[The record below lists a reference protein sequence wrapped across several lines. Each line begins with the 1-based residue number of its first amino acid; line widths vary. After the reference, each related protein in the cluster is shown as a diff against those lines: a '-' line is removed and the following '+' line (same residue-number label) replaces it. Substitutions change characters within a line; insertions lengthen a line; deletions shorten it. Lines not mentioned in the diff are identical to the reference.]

1 MPNRGSMKKGI
12 IVLLITVL
20 AAGMAFAGVTGKAA
34 TQFTFNLDEG
44 KGYGFGDANP
54 QEMKYTFS
62 FQIDAAT
69 VDKADHQ
76 TDIWAEIGAEAKA
89 SIATKN
95 AKEKG
100 DLTAKI
106 DTLKLTKAN
115 IHINDI
121 TIDILGPQGF
131 FDYASSFT
139 TTKYGSYTGPCF
151 DMTSDHPLFGTS
163 VDAGGVNVLYDGYT
177 FAFAFNNG
185 VSAAKEA
192 EKKYSAIEFYD
203 KAPTPTEP
211 GVTPKVTYVAV
222 GAPDATTGA
231 GYYYSVT
238 DVAAV
243 AAKENMVLYVG
254 AETKAYEL
262 AEGATLQAAANFNLN
277 RDMKTEKNAFAISG
291 SINAD
296 YEADKLAAGFAV
308 DGRLNI
314 AKDETKKVAMDVL
327 ANAKYDIVN
336 GAVYFG
342 TDNLGK
348 EGAKYLL
355 EAKVGADIPVAEE
368 IVLKVAGEVDG
379 LYLDEKADAFK
390 NAAYKASVGTSVD
403 KLTVGAE
410 FGWNVG
416 INFNAKGEPTKKGMK
431 IAANASYALEVATI
445 KGSVSAN
452 FIPSADKVS
461 FYAVRPAVSVESGA
475 IIENCTLSL
484 GWSGASFEADDFAS
498 LKTASNGKIVAAATI
513 AF

>member
-1 MPNRGSMKKGI
+1 MKKGI

-139 TTKYGSYTGPCF
+139 TKKYGSYTGPCF
-151 DMTSDHPLFGTS
+151 DMTSDDPLFGTS

-177 FAFAFNNG
+177 FAFAFNN
-185 VSAAKEA
+185 
-192 EKKYSAIEFYD
+192 
-203 KAPTPTEP
+203 
-211 GVTPKVTYVAV
+211 KVTNAVDAVPSSNGEFKWFKAGDNTTGYVAV
-222 GAPDATTGA
+222 TPTVTAN
-231 GYYYSVT
+231 GYTLYVKAN
-238 DVAAV
+238 DVKDPIP
-243 AAKENMVLYVG
+243 AKENMVLYVG

-291 SINAD
+291 SVNAD

-314 AKDETKKVAMDVL
+314 AEDETKKVAMDVL
-327 ANAKYDIVN
+327 ANAKYDILN

-379 LYLDEKADAFK
+379 LYLEKADAFK

-416 INFNAKGEPTKKGMK
+416 INFNTKGEATKYGMK

-445 KGSVSAN
+445 KGSASVN

-461 FYAVRPAVSVESGA
+461 FYAIRPAVSVESSA
-475 IIENCTLSL
+475 IVENCTLSL

>member
-1 MPNRGSMKKGI
+1 MKKGI

-139 TTKYGSYTGPCF
+139 TTKYLSYTGPCF

-177 FAFAFNNG
+177 FAFAFNNK
-185 VSAAKEA
+185 VTAKAKDTELSYGDL
-192 EKKYSAIEFYD
+192 KWYKD
-203 KAPTPTEP
+203 KATALKADEDNVLVVPTPST
-211 GVTPKVTYVAV
+211 
-222 GAPDATTGA
+222 GAEA
-231 GYYYSVT
+231 GYYAVMTS
-238 DVAAV
+238 AATGA

-277 RDMKTEKNAFAISG
+277 RDQLAEKNEFKISG
-291 SINAD
+291 SVKAD
-296 YEADKLAAGFAV
+296 YEADKLAAGIAV

-314 AKDETKKVAMDVL
+314 AKDESKTVAMDVL

-342 TDNLGK
+342 TNNLGK
-348 EGAKYLL
+348 EGAEYVL
-355 EAKVGADIPVAEE
+355 EAKVGADVPVAEE
-368 IVLKVAGEVDG
+368 IVLNVAGEVDG
-379 LYLDEKADAFK
+379 LYLNKKAEAFK
-390 NAAYKASVGTSVD
+390 KASYKASVGTTVD

-416 INFNAKGEPTKKGMK
+416 INFNTKGEATKYGMK

-445 KGSVSAN
+445 KGSASVN

-461 FYAVRPAVSVESGA
+461 FYAIRPAVSVESSA
-475 IIENCTLSL
+475 IVENCTLSL

>member
-1 MPNRGSMKKGI
+1 MKKGI

-121 TIDILGPQGF
+121 TIDVLGPQGF
-131 FDYASSFT
+131 FDYAASFT
-139 TTKYGSYTGPCF
+139 TAKYLGTYVGPKF

-163 VDAGGVNVLYDGYT
+163 VEAGGVNVLYDGYT
-177 FAFAFNNG
+177 VAFAFNNKIVNEKAAG
-185 VSAAKEA
+185 SAKNG
-192 EKKYSAIEFYD
+192 EFKWF
-203 KAPTPTEP
+203 KA
-211 GVTPKVTYVAV
+211 V
-222 GAPDATTGA
+222 DDTTGYVPVA
-231 GYYYSVT
+231 PSVT
-238 DVAAV
+238 ANGLTLYVKDETTEAV
-243 AAKENMVLYVG
+243 PASKNMILYVG

-277 RDMKTEKNAFAISG
+277 RDQIAEKNAFAISG
-291 SINAD
+291 SVKAD

-314 AKDETKKVAMDVL
+314 AEDETKKVAMDVL
-327 ANAKYDIVN
+327 ANAKYDILN

-348 EGAKYLL
+348 EGAEYLL

-379 LYLDEKADAFK
+379 LYLEKADAFK

-416 INFNAKGEPTKKGMK
+416 INFNAKGEPTKNGMK
-431 IAANASYALEVATI
+431 IAANASYVLEVATI

-513 AF
+513 EF

>member
-1 MPNRGSMKKGI
+1 MKKGI

-139 TTKYGSYTGPCF
+139 TKKYGSYTGPCF
-151 DMTSDHPLFGTS
+151 DMTSDDPLFGTS

-177 FAFAFNNG
+177 FAFAFNN
-185 VSAAKEA
+185 
-192 EKKYSAIEFYD
+192 
-203 KAPTPTEP
+203 
-211 GVTPKVTYVAV
+211 KVTNAVDAVPSSNGEFKWFKAGDNTTGYVAV
-222 GAPDATTGA
+222 APTVTAN
-231 GYYYSVT
+231 GYTLYVKAN
-238 DVAAV
+238 DVKDPIP
-243 AAKENMVLYVG
+243 AKENMVLYVG
-254 AETKAYEL
+254 AETKAYDL

-277 RDMKTEKNAFAISG
+277 RDMKTEKNAIKAGG
-291 SINAD
+291 SVDVAYDAD
-296 YEADKLAAGFAV
+296 EFSAGVAV
-308 DGRLNI
+308 DGMLSVSE
-314 AKDETKKVAMDVL
+314 AEKKTIGLDVL
-327 ANAKYDIVN
+327 ANAKYSIAS
-336 GAVYFG
+336 GKVYFG
-342 TDNLGK
+342 MKKVIDV
-348 EGAKYLL
+348 EGLDKVL
-355 EAKVGADIPVAEE
+355 EAQVSAAIPVEENTITVTALAERMLKEDHGTSKAHFNEKWAGYSVDANAAFGDLSVGA
-368 IVLKVAGEVDG
+368 G
-379 LYLDEKADAFK
+379 
-390 NAAYKASVGTSVD
+390 
-403 KLTVGAE
+403 

-416 INFNAKGEPTKKGMK
+416 VKSDAKGNPTRYGMK
-431 IAANASYALEVATI
+431 ISANASYALEVAKI
-445 KGSVSAN
+445 KGSVSVN
-452 FIPSADKVS
+452 FADVADEIT
-461 FYAVRPAVSVESGA
+461 FYAVKPSISVESSS
-475 IIENCTLSL
+475 IVENCTLSL
-484 GWSGASFEADDFAS
+484 GWSDALIAGEKF
-498 LKTASNGKIVAAATI
+498 KTEKSNGKIVAAATI

>member
-1 MPNRGSMKKGI
+1 MKKGI

-20 AAGMAFAGVTGKAA
+20 AAGMVFAGITGKAA

-139 TTKYGSYTGPCF
+139 TTKYGSYTGPYF
-151 DMTSDHPLFGTS
+151 DMTSDDPLFGTS

-177 FAFAFNNG
+177 FAFAFNN
-185 VSAAKEA
+185 
-192 EKKYSAIEFYD
+192 
-203 KAPTPTEP
+203 
-211 GVTPKVTYVAV
+211 KVTAEVDAVPASNGDFKWIKTSDAGDSTKTKGYVKVDPEVTAN
-222 GAPDATTGA
+222 
-231 GYYYSVT
+231 GYTLFVKENKVK
-238 DVAAV
+238 DPIP
-243 AAKENMVLYVG
+243 AKENMVLYVG

-277 RDMKTEKNAFAISG
+277 RDQLAEKNEFKISG
-291 SINAD
+291 SVKAD
-296 YEADKLAAGFAV
+296 YEADKLAAGIAV

-314 AKDETKKVAMDVL
+314 AKDESKTVAMDVL

-342 TDNLGK
+342 TNNLGK
-348 EGAKYLL
+348 EGAEYVL
-355 EAKVGADIPVAEE
+355 EAKVGADVPVAEE
-368 IVLKVAGEVDG
+368 IVLNVAGEVDG
-379 LYLDEKADAFK
+379 LYLNKKAEAFK
-390 NAAYKASVGTSVD
+390 KASYKASVGTTVD

-416 INFNAKGEPTKKGMK
+416 INFNTKGEATKYGMK

-445 KGSVSAN
+445 KGSASVN
-452 FIPSADKVS
+452 FIPSADKVA
-461 FYAVRPAVSVESGA
+461 FYAIRPAVSVESGA
-475 IIENCTLSL
+475 IVENCTLSL
-484 GWSGASFEADDFAS
+484 GWSGASFEADDFAT

-513 AF
+513 EF

>member
-1 MPNRGSMKKGI
+1 MKKGI

-121 TIDILGPQGF
+121 TIDVLGPQGF

-139 TTKYGSYTGPCF
+139 TAKYLGTYVGPMF
-151 DMTSDHPLFGTS
+151 DMTSDNQLLGTS

-177 FAFAFNNG
+177 VAFAFNNKIVNG
-185 VSAAKEA
+185 KAATGSKTT
-192 EKKYSAIEFYD
+192 
-203 KAPTPTEP
+203 APTWF
-211 GVTPKVTYVAV
+211 KN
-222 GAPDATTGA
+222 DAAAEAA
-231 GYYYSVT
+231 GYDITKKVAFTGGGAYYYVLDDSVE
-238 DVAAV
+238 AS
-243 AAKENMVLYVG
+243 KNMILYVG

-277 RDMKTEKNAFAISG
+277 RDQLAEKNEFKISG
-291 SINAD
+291 SVKAD
-296 YEADKLAAGFAV
+296 YEADKLAADLAV

-314 AKDETKKVAMDVL
+314 AKDESKTVAMDVL

-342 TDNLGK
+342 TNNLGK
-348 EGAKYLL
+348 EGAKYVL

-379 LYLDEKADAFK
+379 LYLNEKAEAFK
-390 NAAYKASVGTSVD
+390 KAAYKASVGTTVD

-410 FGWNVG
+410 FGWNVPL
-416 INFNAKGEPTKKGMK
+416 NADAKGNPKDPGMK

-445 KGSVSAN
+445 KGSASVN
-452 FIPSADKVS
+452 FIPSADEVA

>member
-1 MPNRGSMKKGI
+1 MKKGI

-203 KAPTPTEP
+203 KTPTAKP
-211 GVTPKVTYVAV
+211 GVTYVNV
-222 GAPDATTGA
+222 HVVDATTGA

-243 AAKENMVLYVG
+243 EAKENMVLYVG

>member
-69 VDKADHQ
+69 VDKAEHQ

-121 TIDILGPQGF
+121 TIDVLGPQGF
-131 FDYASSFT
+131 FDYAASFT
-139 TTKYGSYTGPCF
+139 TAKYLGTYVGPKF

-163 VDAGGVNVLYDGYT
+163 VEAGGVNVLYDGYT
-177 FAFAFNNG
+177 VAFAFNNKIVNEKAAG
-185 VSAAKEA
+185 SAKNG
-192 EKKYSAIEFYD
+192 EFKWF
-203 KAPTPTEP
+203 KA
-211 GVTPKVTYVAV
+211 V
-222 GAPDATTGA
+222 DDTTGYVPVA
-231 GYYYSVT
+231 PSVT
-238 DVAAV
+238 ANGLTLYVKDETTEAV
-243 AAKENMVLYVG
+243 PASKNMILYVG

-277 RDMKTEKNAFAISG
+277 RDQIAEKNAFAISG
-291 SINAD
+291 SVKAD
-296 YEADKLAAGFAV
+296 YEADKLAAGIAV

-314 AKDETKKVAMDVL
+314 AKDESKTVAMDVL

-348 EGAKYLL
+348 EGAEYVL
-355 EAKVGADIPVAEE
+355 EAKVGADVPVAEE
-368 IVLKVAGEVDG
+368 IVLNVAGEVDG
-379 LYLDEKADAFK
+379 LYLNKKAEAFK
-390 NAAYKASVGTSVD
+390 KASYKASVGTTVD

-416 INFNAKGEPTKKGMK
+416 INFNTKGEATKYGMK

-445 KGSVSAN
+445 KGSASVN

-461 FYAVRPAVSVESGA
+461 FYAIRPAVSVESSA
-475 IIENCTLSL
+475 IVENCTLSL

>member
-1 MPNRGSMKKGI
+1 MKKGI

-139 TTKYGSYTGPCF
+139 TKKYGSYTGPCF
-151 DMTSDHPLFGTS
+151 DMTSDDPLFGTS

-185 VSAAKEA
+185 VSAAKKA

-203 KAPTPTEP
+203 KAPTSTAE
-211 GVTPKVTYVAV
+211 VTYVSV
-222 GAPDATTGA
+222 HEVDATTHA

-238 DVAAV
+238 NVAAV
-243 AAKENMVLYVG
+243 EAKENMVLYVG

-277 RDMKTEKNAFAISG
+277 RDMKTEKNAIKAGG
-291 SINAD
+291 SVDVSYDAD
-296 YEADKLAAGFAV
+296 EFSAGVAV
-308 DGRLNI
+308 DGMLSVSE
-314 AKDETKKVAMDVL
+314 AEKKTIDLDVL
-327 ANAKYDIVN
+327 ANAKYSIVS
-336 GAVYFG
+336 GKVYFG
-342 TDNLGK
+342 MEKVIDV
-348 EGAKYLL
+348 EGLDKVL
-355 EAKVGADIPVAEE
+355 EAQVSAAIPVEENTITVTALAERMLKVDHGTSKAHFNKTWAGYSVDANASFGDLSVGA
-368 IVLKVAGEVDG
+368 G
-379 LYLDEKADAFK
+379 
-390 NAAYKASVGTSVD
+390 
-403 KLTVGAE
+403 

-416 INFNAKGEPTKKGMK
+416 VKSDTKGNALMYGMK
-431 IAANASYALEVATI
+431 ISANASYALEVAKI
-445 KGSVSAN
+445 KGSVSVNFADVAN
-452 FIPSADKVS
+452 EIT
-461 FYAVRPAVSVESGA
+461 FYAVKPSISVESSS
-475 IIENCTLSL
+475 IVENCTLSL
-484 GWSGASFEADDFAS
+484 GWSDALIAGEKF
-498 LKTASNGKIVAAATI
+498 KTEKSNGKIVAAATI

>member
-1 MPNRGSMKKGI
+1 MKKGI

-69 VDKADHQ
+69 VDKAEHQ

-121 TIDILGPQGF
+121 TIDVLGPQGF

-139 TTKYGSYTGPCF
+139 TAKYFGTYVGPMF
-151 DMTSDHPLFGTS
+151 DMTSDHQLLGTS

-177 FAFAFNNG
+177 VAFAFNNG
-185 VSAAKEA
+185 VSAAKDA

-203 KAPTPTEP
+203 KTPVATT
-211 GVTPKVTYVAV
+211 GVTYVPV
-222 GAPDATTGA
+222 HVVDSTTGA

-243 AAKENMVLYVG
+243 AAKESMVLYVG

-277 RDMKTEKNAFAISG
+277 RDQIAEKNAFAISG
-291 SINAD
+291 SVKAD
-296 YEADKLAAGFAV
+296 YEADKLAADIAV

-314 AKDETKKVAMDVL
+314 AKDESKTVAMDVL

-342 TDNLGK
+342 TNNLGK
-348 EGAKYLL
+348 EGAKYVL

-379 LYLDEKADAFK
+379 LYLNEKAEAFK
-390 NAAYKASVGTSVD
+390 KASYKASVGTTVD

-416 INFNAKGEPTKKGMK
+416 INFNTKGEATKYGMK

-445 KGSVSAN
+445 KGSASVN

-461 FYAVRPAVSVESGA
+461 FYAIRPAVSVESGA

>member
-1 MPNRGSMKKGI
+1 MKKGI

-69 VDKADHQ
+69 VDKTEHQ

-121 TIDILGPQGF
+121 TIDVLGPQGF

-139 TTKYGSYTGPCF
+139 TKKYGTNVGPVF
-151 DMTSDHPLFGTS
+151 DMTSDNQLLGTS

-177 FAFAFNNG
+177 VAFAFNNKIVNG
-185 VSAAKEA
+185 KAATGSKTTAPTWFKDDAAAKA
-192 EKKYSAIEFYD
+192 
-203 KAPTPTEP
+203 
-211 GVTPKVTYVAV
+211 
-222 GAPDATTGA
+222 A
-231 GYYYSVT
+231 GYDITKKVAFTGGGAYYYVLDDSVE
-238 DVAAV
+238 AS
-243 AAKENMVLYVG
+243 KNMILYVG

-277 RDMKTEKNAFAISG
+277 RDQLAEKNEFKISG
-291 SINAD
+291 SVKAD
-296 YEADKLAAGFAV
+296 YEADKLAAGIAV

-314 AKDETKKVAMDVL
+314 AKDESKTVAMDVL

-342 TDNLGK
+342 SDKLGK
-348 EGAKYLL
+348 DGAKYVL
-355 EAKVGADIPVAEE
+355 EAKVGADIPVAENVV
-368 IVLKVAGEVDG
+368 IKVTGEVDD
-379 LYLDEKADAFK
+379 LYLNKKAEAFK
-390 NAAYKASVGTSVD
+390 AAAYKASVGTTVD

-416 INFNAKGEPTKKGMK
+416 INFNTKGEATEHGMK

-445 KGSVSAN
+445 KGSASVN
-452 FIPSADKVS
+452 FIPIADKVS

>member
-115 IHINDI
+115 IHINNI

-139 TTKYGSYTGPCF
+139 TKKYGSYTGPCF
-151 DMTSDHPLFGTS
+151 DMTSDDPLFGTS

-177 FAFAFNNG
+177 FAFAFNNK
-185 VSAAKEA
+185 VTAKAKDTELSYGDL
-192 EKKYSAIEFYD
+192 KWYKD
-203 KAPTPTEP
+203 KATALKADEDNVLVVPTPST
-211 GVTPKVTYVAV
+211 
-222 GAPDATTGA
+222 GAEA
-231 GYYYSVT
+231 GYYAVMTS
-238 DVAAV
+238 AATGA

-291 SINAD
+291 SVNAD

-314 AKDETKKVAMDVL
+314 AEDETKKVAMDVL
-327 ANAKYDIVN
+327 ANAKYDILN

-348 EGAKYLL
+348 EGAEYLL

-379 LYLDEKADAFK
+379 LYLEKADAFK

-416 INFNAKGEPTKKGMK
+416 INFNTKGEATKYGMK

-445 KGSVSAN
+445 KGSASVN

-461 FYAVRPAVSVESGA
+461 FYAIRPAVSVESSA
-475 IIENCTLSL
+475 IVENCTLSL

-498 LKTASNGKIVAAATI
+498 LKTDSNGKIVAAATI

>member
-1 MPNRGSMKKGI
+1 MKKGI

-151 DMTSDHPLFGTS
+151 DMTSDHPLFGTA

-177 FAFAFNNG
+177 FAFAFNN
-185 VSAAKEA
+185 
-192 EKKYSAIEFYD
+192 
-203 KAPTPTEP
+203 
-211 GVTPKVTYVAV
+211 KVTNAVDAVPSSNGEFKWFKAGDDTTGYVAV
-222 GAPDATTGA
+222 TPAVTAN
-231 GYYYSVT
+231 GYTLYVKAN
-238 DVAAV
+238 DVKDPIP
-243 AAKENMVLYVG
+243 AKENMVLYVG

-277 RDMKTEKNAFAISG
+277 RDMKTEKNVFDISG

-379 LYLDEKADAFK
+379 LHLDEKADAFK

-410 FGWNVG
+410 FGWNVPL
-416 INFNAKGEPTKKGMK
+416 NADAKGNPKDPGMK

-513 AF
+513 EF

>member
-1 MPNRGSMKKGI
+1 MKKGI

-69 VDKADHQ
+69 IDKADHQ

-106 DTLKLTKAN
+106 DTLKITKAN
-115 IHINDI
+115 IHINDF

-139 TTKYGSYTGPCF
+139 TKKYGAYTGPCF
-151 DMTSDHPLFGTS
+151 DKTSDHPLFGTS

-177 FAFAFNNG
+177 FAFAFNYG
-185 VSAAKEA
+185 VSAAKD
-192 EKKYSAIEFYD
+192 EKKEYSAIKYYD
-203 KAPTPTEP
+203 TKPEDD
-211 GVTPKVTYVAV
+211 PKTGVTYVSV
-222 GAPDATTGA
+222 PTIQTIDPITGA

-238 DVAAV
+238 TVKAV
-243 AAKENMVLYVG
+243 GAKENMVLYVG

-291 SINAD
+291 SVNAD

-314 AKDETKKVAMDVL
+314 AEDETKKVAMDVL
-327 ANAKYDIVN
+327 ANAKYDILN

-379 LYLDEKADAFK
+379 LYLEKADAFK
-390 NAAYKASVGTSVD
+390 KAAYKASVGTSVD

-416 INFNAKGEPTKKGMK
+416 INFDAKGEPTKNGMK
-431 IAANASYALEVATI
+431 IAADASYALEVATI

>member
-139 TTKYGSYTGPCF
+139 TKKYGSYTGPCF
-151 DMTSDHPLFGTS
+151 DMTSDDPLFGTS

-203 KAPTPTEP
+203 KTPTLKS
-211 GVTPKVTYVAV
+211 GVTYVAV
-222 GAPDATTGA
+222 GVPDATTGA

-254 AETKAYEL
+254 AETKAYDL

-277 RDMKTEKNAFAISG
+277 RDQLAEKNEFKISG
-291 SINAD
+291 SVKAD
-296 YEADKLAAGFAV
+296 YEADKLAAGIAV

-314 AKDETKKVAMDVL
+314 AKDESKTVAMDVL

-342 TDNLGK
+342 TNNLGK
-348 EGAKYLL
+348 EGAEYVL
-355 EAKVGADIPVAEE
+355 EAKVGADVPVAEE
-368 IVLKVAGEVDG
+368 IVLNVAGEVDG
-379 LYLDEKADAFK
+379 LYLNKKAEAFK
-390 NAAYKASVGTSVD
+390 KASYKASVGTTVD

-416 INFNAKGEPTKKGMK
+416 INFNTKGEATKYGMK

-445 KGSVSAN
+445 KGSASVN

-461 FYAVRPAVSVESGA
+461 FYAIRPAVSVESSA
-475 IIENCTLSL
+475 IVENCTLSL

>member
-1 MPNRGSMKKGI
+1 MKKGI

-115 IHINDI
+115 IHINNI

-139 TTKYGSYTGPCF
+139 TKKYGSYTGPCF
-151 DMTSDHPLFGTS
+151 DMTSDDPLFGTS

-177 FAFAFNNG
+177 FAFAFNN
-185 VSAAKEA
+185 
-192 EKKYSAIEFYD
+192 
-203 KAPTPTEP
+203 
-211 GVTPKVTYVAV
+211 KVTAEVDEVPASNGDFKWIKTSDADDTTKTKGYEKVAPV
-222 GAPDATTGA
+222 VTAN
-231 GYYYSVT
+231 GYTLFVKANKVK
-238 DVAAV
+238 DPIP
-243 AAKENMVLYVG
+243 AKENMVLYVG

-277 RDMKTEKNAFAISG
+277 RDQLAEKNEFKISG
-291 SINAD
+291 SVKAD
-296 YEADKLAAGFAV
+296 YEADKLAAGIAV

-314 AKDETKKVAMDVL
+314 AKDESKTVAMDVL

-342 TDNLGK
+342 SDKLGK
-348 EGAKYLL
+348 DGAKYVL
-355 EAKVGADIPVAEE
+355 EAKVGADIPVAENVV
-368 IVLKVAGEVDG
+368 IKVTGEVDD
-379 LYLDEKADAFK
+379 LYLNKKAEAFK
-390 NAAYKASVGTSVD
+390 AAAYKASVGTTVD

-416 INFNAKGEPTKKGMK
+416 INFNTKGEATEHGMK

-445 KGSVSAN
+445 KGSASVN

-498 LKTASNGKIVAAATI
+498 RKTASNGKIVAAATI

>member
-1 MPNRGSMKKGI
+1 MKKGI

-151 DMTSDHPLFGTS
+151 DMTSDHPLFGTA

-177 FAFAFNNG
+177 FAFAFNN
-185 VSAAKEA
+185 
-192 EKKYSAIEFYD
+192 
-203 KAPTPTEP
+203 
-211 GVTPKVTYVAV
+211 KVTAKVDEVPASNGDFKWIKTSDAGDPEKTKGYVKVAPEVTANGYTLFVKKNAV
-222 GAPDATTGA
+222 KDPIP
-231 GYYYSVT
+231 
-238 DVAAV
+238 
-243 AAKENMVLYVG
+243 AKENMVLYVG

-291 SINAD
+291 SVNAD

-314 AKDETKKVAMDVL
+314 AEDETKKVAMDVL
-327 ANAKYDIVN
+327 ANAKYDILN

-348 EGAKYLL
+348 EGAEYLL

-379 LYLDEKADAFK
+379 LYLEKADAFK

-416 INFNAKGEPTKKGMK
+416 INFNTKGEATKYGMK

>member
-1 MPNRGSMKKGI
+1 MKKSPDN
-12 IVLLITVL
+12 
-20 AAGMAFAGVTGKAA
+20 AFP
-34 TQFTFNLDEG
+34 LDAEG

-203 KAPTPTEP
+203 KTPTAKP
-211 GVTPKVTYVAV
+211 GVTYVNV
-222 GAPDATTGA
+222 HVVDATTGA

-243 AAKENMVLYVG
+243 EAKENMVLYVG

-262 AEGATLQAAANFNLN
+262 AEGATLQAAANFNFN

-291 SINAD
+291 SVNAD

-314 AKDETKKVAMDVL
+314 AEDETKKVAMDVV
-327 ANAKYDIVN
+327 ANAKYDILN

-348 EGAKYLL
+348 EGAEYLL
-355 EAKVGADIPVAEE
+355 EAKVGADIPVAKE

-379 LYLDEKADAFK
+379 LYLEKPDAFK

-416 INFNAKGEPTKKGMK
+416 INFNAKGEPTNKGMK